1 MSSDWSRRDLL
12 RLDLATLKNLPH
24 VGIDINL
31 AQFLKRRQADQEVL
45 HEIPK
50 APEHEMEV
58 TSEVEIQEAVA
69 AEEKM

>member
-1 MSSDWSRRDLL
+1 
-12 RLDLATLKNLPH
+12 
-24 VGIDINL
+24 
-31 AQFLKRRQADQEVL
+31 L

-50 APEHEMEV
+50 APEDEMEV